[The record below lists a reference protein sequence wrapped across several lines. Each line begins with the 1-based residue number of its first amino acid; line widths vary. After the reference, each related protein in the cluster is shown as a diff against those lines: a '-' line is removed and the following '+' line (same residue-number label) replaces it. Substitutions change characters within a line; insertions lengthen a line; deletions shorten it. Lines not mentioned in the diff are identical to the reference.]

1 MSGLWA
7 LRGVRD
13 KPPTPPLPPN
23 VEPFKKYTMAK
34 TGGHF
39 ERCNVGSVEA
49 HNERTRDYLEKVKAS
64 GLPLY
69 FFQNLTA
76 NNTHWV
82 NDRQEFAGKTCSQI
96 FESLKQLYTE
106 KTGQAPQLKDRTRI
120 NKKTGKEYTVAG
132 WSPIREAVIPIKEDT
147 TVEDFKPVFAWLRL
161 NGLEPIRLD
170 LHKDEGYKDEKT
182 GETKMNYHAHLV
194 VCWVDLQTGK
204 TANLKKD
211 KMSEFNQ
218 KVLPE
223 ALGMEAGESKNI
235 TGAKHLRPEEYKA
248 MMDAKR
254 QADEHVTAAKKQ
266 VQQLEEKQK
275 NLKRENAELQ
285 VSNTTGKAVQ
295 AVGQSVLSMFG
306 KSKQDKTI
314 RQLQDTIAGERQ
326 RTAKAVAD
334 ARADERQL
342 VITEIKKAA
351 KLRIGNDGKETAQD
365 IGKAWREN
373 FNGRNTLI
381 NNIEKLKEQ
390 HKNELGNR
398 EKFINNLQEKIEG
411 KDNLIYQ
418 FWPEARNAVK
428 AIFDLGSSSTSTDFP
443 PQQALNVEKA
453 IALSGIK
460 RTDAALGL
468 LDLAQK
474 DFEKHNTPK
483 AYIEGASKV
492 VMSIAKGTHQR
503 LTALLKQQSK
513 DGGGGTSYIT
523 DLTDWPGNQ
532 IQR

>member
-1 MSGLWA
+1 MGSP
-7 LRGVRD
+7 RGRGHA
-13 KPPTPPLPPN
+13 PNTPAPHMLN
-23 VEPFKKYTMAK
+23 NCKFTTMAK

-64 GLPLY
+64 GKSLY
-69 FFQNLTA
+69 FFQNLTT

-82 NDRQEFAGKTCSQI
+82 NDRQEFSGKTCNQI
-96 FESLKQLYTE
+96 FESLKDLYTE

-120 NKKTGKEYTVAG
+120 NKKTGKEYTIAG

-147 TVEDFKPVFAWLRL
+147 TVEDFKPVFTWLRQ

-170 LHKDEGYKDEKT
+170 LHKDEGYENQET
-182 GETKMNYHAHLV
+182 GERKMNYHAHLV
-194 VCWVDLQTGK
+194 VCWVDLQTGR
-204 TANLKKD
+204 TANLKKE

-223 ALGMEAGESKNI
+223 ALDMEAGESKTI
-235 TGAKHLRPEEYKA
+235 TAAKHLRPEEYKS

-254 QADEHVTAAKKQ
+254 QADNQVKAAQKE

-306 KSKQDKTI
+306 KSDKDKTI

-326 RTAKAVAD
+326 RTAKAVDD

-351 KLRIGNDGKETAQD
+351 KLHIGNDGKETPQM
-365 IGKAWREN
+365 IGKDWREN

-381 NNIEKLKEQ
+381 NNIEKLEEQ

-398 EKFINNLQEKIEG
+398 EKSINNLKEKIEG
-411 KDNLIYQ
+411 RDKIIYQ
-418 FWPEARNAVK
+418 LWPEARNAVK
-428 AIFDLGSSSTSTDFP
+428 AIFELASSPTSTDFT

-460 RTDAALGL
+460 RTDAARNL
-468 LDLAQK
+468 LCVAQK
-474 DFEKHNTPK
+474 DFERNKTSK
-483 AYIEGASKV
+483 GWIEEAAKV
-492 VMSIAKGTHQR
+492 VISIAQGTHQR
-503 LTALLKQQSK
+503 LTALLNQQPK
-513 DGGGGTSYIT
+513 DSAGGISYIT
-523 DLTDWPGNQ
+523 DLTDWAGIQ
-532 IQR
+532 IRR

>member
-1 MSGLWA
+1 
-7 LRGVRD
+7 
-13 KPPTPPLPPN
+13 
-23 VEPFKKYTMAK
+23 MAK

-39 ERCNVGSVEA
+39 SRCNVGSVEA
-49 HNERTRDYLEKVKAS
+49 HNERTQAYLDGVKAA

-69 FFQNLTA
+69 FFQNLTV
-76 NNTHWV
+76 NNTHWMS
-82 NDRQEFAGKTCSQI
+82 DRQEFTGKTCAQI

-147 TVEDFKPVFAWLRL
+147 TVEDFKPVFDWLRR

-170 LHKDEGYKDEKT
+170 LHKDEGYENQET
-182 GETKMNYHAHLV
+182 GERKMNYHAHLV
-194 VCWVDLQTGK
+194 VCWVDLQTGR
-204 TANLKKD
+204 TANLKKE

-223 ALGMEAGESKNI
+223 ALDMEAGESKNI
-235 TGAKHLRPEEYKA
+235 TAAKHLRPEEYKS

-254 QADEHVTAAKKQ
+254 QADNQVSEAKKQ
-266 VQQLEEKQK
+266 VHQLEEKQK

-295 AVGQSVLSMFG
+295 AVGQSIAGLFG
-306 KSKQDKTI
+306 QSSKDKTI
-314 RQLQDTIAGERQ
+314 QQLQNIIAGEQQ
-326 RTAKAVAD
+326 RTSKTVAA
-334 ARADERQL
+334 ARADEQQK

-351 KLRIGNDGKETAQD
+351 NLRIGNDGKETPQM

-398 EKFINNLQEKIEG
+398 EKSINNLKEKIEG

-418 FWPEARNAVK
+418 LWPDARNAVK
-428 AIFDLGSSSTSTDFP
+428 AIFELASSSTSTDFT

-468 LDLAQK
+468 LGLAQK

-523 DLTDWPGNQ
+523 DLTDWAGNQ
-532 IQR
+532 IHR